1 MSKKGK
7 KNSTESLMKDAL
19 TSVKGRLASLYL
31 LMMFVVFVLYAP
43 EKYGMLA
50 NNKLLF
56 YRNVT
61 IVFYVL
67 SLLLIIVSLI
77 QRHKKTDRK
86 KISVQPVDVAMLLY
100 GGINLISFLLSD
112 YKSGAMLGYEG
123 WRMGLLTQLSLVISY
138 FIISRFAN
146 KENYVLEI
154 TAGFFVLES
163 LMVVLQRCTLDP
175 FGFYSGMDWMA
186 WNRRNLLGTI
196 GNINW
201 LAGCQACLVPV
212 VILTFIRQKKWYLK
226 LAWGVGVFVSLAA
239 LILQSSRSALVFLAA
254 ILAVLFFFSL
264 KEWKRVAD
272 FFIVAG
278 MLFLFM
284 ALFSTLRVKLIEP
297 EEIKGLAEFYSMLWW
312 IPTVLFFGCAAGI
325 ITAFRKK
332 TSDETPKSLRM
343 AVYIAA
349 GVLFISA
356 IGLFIVAQFNDALL
370 DKVPP
375 LSKLRLNDA
384 SGSYRILLWKQS
396 VSYFFSDGKMKNFLF
411 GLGPDCYGYWSKAK
425 NISLPVIGPFAQSV
439 YTNAHNDYLTTFM
452 NLGLIGLIL
461 YLSLFVTTV
470 IELKKQ
476 NNREYFLLGLML
488 IAAYGVHNFFS
499 FQQICSTPIFFLL
512 IAFLLRKK
520 KE

>member
-1 MSKKGK
+1 
-7 KNSTESLMKDAL
+7 
-19 TSVKGRLASLYL
+19 
-31 LMMFVVFVLYAP
+31 
-43 EKYGMLA
+43 
-50 NNKLLF
+50 
-56 YRNVT
+56 
-61 IVFYVL
+61 
-67 SLLLIIVSLI
+67 
-77 QRHKKTDRK
+77 
-86 KISVQPVDVAMLLY
+86 
-100 GGINLISFLLSD
+100 
-112 YKSGAMLGYEG
+112 
-123 WRMGLLTQLSLVISY
+123 
-138 FIISRFAN
+138 
-146 KENYVLEI
+146 
-154 TAGFFVLES
+154 
-163 LMVVLQRCTLDP
+163 
-175 FGFYSGMDWMA
+175 
-186 WNRRNLLGTI
+186 
-196 GNINW
+196 
-201 LAGCQACLVPV
+201 
-212 VILTFIRQKKWYLK
+212 
-226 LAWGVGVFVSLAA
+226 
-239 LILQSSRSALVFLAA
+239 
-254 ILAVLFFFSL
+254 
-264 KEWKRVAD
+264 
-272 FFIVAG
+272 
-278 MLFLFM
+278 M

-325 ITAFRKK
+325 KTAFRKK

-396 VSYFFSDGKMKNFLF
+396 VSYFFSDGKMKERRFNVSAGIGF
-411 GLGPDCYGYWSKAK
+411 DAEVCVQA
-425 NISLPVIGPFAQSV
+425 IGPFAQSV

-461 YLSLFVTTV
+461 YLSVFVTTV